1 MHFSVVF
8 ESHESYDLSY
18 SLVFTP
24 VPVWKKGEK
33 EIINLHK
40 DRPHYER
47 GDLAP
52 LLKRENVEAHL
63 APSAKNAFVIVHR
76 TGHGTPEY
84 LAALQAD
91 LKAAGFAVQTGEF
104 V

>member
-24 VPVWKKGEK
+24 VPVWKKGDK
-33 EIINLHK
+33 ELVNLHR
-40 DRPHYER
+40 DRPHYEV

-52 LLKRENVEAHL
+52 LLKLENVEAYL
-63 APSAKNAFVIVHR
+63 APDAKNAYIIVHR

-84 LAALQAD
+84 LATLQAD
-91 LKAAGFAVQTGEF
+91 LRRAGFTTRIAEF
-104 V
+104 M